1 MPTLEIFK
9 PELFAAL
16 CLFAFASSITPGPNN
31 MMLMASGA
39 NFGWRRTLPHW
50 LGVVVGFT
58 IMIVGCGLGL
68 GGLFKAFPV
77 LHEIL
82 KWVGAAYL
90 VWLAVKVGRS
100 KSLSGGASSGKP
112 ISFLGAAAFQ
122 WVNPKAWAMALTAV
136 TLYLPPGGSY
146 LANLLVAALT
156 FAGINA
162 PCVACW
168 LSFGIGMRR
177 FLDNPKA
184 LRAFNLVMAALLIAS
199 LIPLFV

>member
-39 NFGWRRTLPHW
+39 NFGWKRTIPHW

-58 IMIVGCGLGL
+58 ILIVASGLGL
-68 GGLFKAFPV
+68 GGLFTAFPV
-77 LHEIL
+77 LHTVL

-90 VWLAVKVGRS
+90 VWLAIKVGTS
-100 KSLSGGASSGKP
+100 KSLSGGGSSGKP
-112 ISFLGAAAFQ
+112 MTFLAAAAFQ

-136 TLYLPPGGSY
+136 TIYLPQQHY
-146 LANLLVAALT
+146 LANLAVAALT
-156 FAGINA
+156 FAAVNA

-177 FLDNPKA
+177 FLDKPRT
-184 LRAFNLVMAALLIAS
+184 LQAFNIVMAALLIAS
-199 LIPLFV
+199 LIPLFL